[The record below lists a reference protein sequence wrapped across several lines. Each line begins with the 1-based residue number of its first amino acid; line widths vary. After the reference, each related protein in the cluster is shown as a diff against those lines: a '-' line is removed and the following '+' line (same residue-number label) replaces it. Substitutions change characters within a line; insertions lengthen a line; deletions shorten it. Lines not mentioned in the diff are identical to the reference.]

1 MPNLFRT
8 VALSLTLLGAAA
20 GAAAPA
26 TAQAWDAPGILRFG
40 AFLQGGFTNL
50 DVQENAGLVR
60 RTLDLDGA
68 GIGVTFGYDWRMG
81 NLMLGLESDAATS
94 NDNGRVGIHTFAT
107 DYFATFRG
115 RIGTFARPDLL
126 IYATGGL
133 ALAGVEY
140 KPVRGGGGV
149 AIDPVTGATATGSVL
164 KSDQTLA
171 GFVVG
176 GGVEYDL
183 HGILVFGEY
192 LYAGFEGWNF
202 STPAGRVSA
211 DLDTHMFRI
220 GVKFKIGD
228 DFRYDRVGYG
238 H

>member
-1 MPNLFRT
+1 MRNL
-8 VALSLTLLGAAA
+8 VWSVVLSPTLLAAA
-20 GAAAPA
+20 GAASPA
-26 TAQAWDAPGILRFG
+26 AAQAWEAPGILRFG

-50 DVQENAGLVR
+50 DVQDNAGLVR

-68 GIGVTFGYDWRMG
+68 GIGVSFGYDWRIG
-81 NLMLGLESDAATS
+81 NLMLGVEADAATS
-94 NDNGRVGIHTFAT
+94 NDNGRTGIHTFAT
-107 DYFATFRG
+107 DYFVTFRG
-115 RIGTFARPDLL
+115 RLGGFARPDLL
-126 IYATGGL
+126 IYATAGL

-140 KPVRGGGGV
+140 KPIRGGGAAV
-149 AIDPVTGATATGSVL
+149 DPDTGAVVTGSTL

-171 GFVVG
+171 GLVVG
-176 GGVEYDL
+176 GGIEYDL
-183 HGILVFGEY
+183 HGILLFGEY
-192 LYAGFEGWNF
+192 LYAGFEGWTF
-202 STPAGRVSA
+202 SAPGPRRLST